1 MVSAALFGLVVMAKL
16 TIELNESDLDDLIEE
31 LTEQRDKV
39 TELWEDSRRLIHE
52 MEDMVDKMKQIV
64 APFGSEKE

>member
-1 MVSAALFGLVVMAKL
+1 MASIRATNMAKL
-16 TIELNESDLDDLIEE
+16 TIELNESDIDELIEE
-31 LTEQRDKV
+31 LTKQRDKV

-64 APFGSEKE
+64 SPYRTDEE

>member
-1 MVSAALFGLVVMAKL
+1 MAKL
-16 TIELNESDLDDLIEE
+16 TIELNESDIDELIEE
-31 LTEQRDKV
+31 LTKQRDKV

-64 APFGSEKE
+64 SPYRIDEE

>member
-1 MVSAALFGLVVMAKL
+1 MAKL

>member
-1 MVSAALFGLVVMAKL
+1 MASIRATNMAKL
-16 TIELNESDLDDLIEE
+16 TIELNESDIDELIEE
-31 LTEQRDKV
+31 LTKQLDKV

-64 APFGSEKE
+64 SPYRTDEE

>member
-1 MVSAALFGLVVMAKL
+1 MAKL

-39 TELWEDSRRLIHE
+39 TELWEDSRRLIFE

-64 APFGSEKE
+64 APFGGKNDGV

>member
-1 MVSAALFGLVVMAKL
+1 MAKL

-64 APFGSEKE
+64 APFGGKNDDI

>member
-1 MVSAALFGLVVMAKL
+1 MAKL
-16 TIELNESDLDDLIEE
+16 TIELNESDIDELIEE
-31 LTEQRDKV
+31 LTKQRDKV

-64 APFGSEKE
+64 SPYRTDEE